1 MKTTQWMYRHWWSRG
16 LALLCLS
23 LFAISNSF
31 ASSTTFTNPIYE
43 NGADPW
49 LMYYHG
55 NYYSATTT
63 WSSQLE
69 MRKSP
74 TLAGLA
80 DATPVNVWSETDSSR
95 CCNFWAFEFHRLNGP
110 NGWRWYMLYT
120 SGQNGT
126 YDYQHISVLESQ
138 GDDPMGPYEYK
149 GSPLEDSYNID
160 GSYITIKGQLYL
172 MYSQW
177 NGDYQQ
183 LFIVEMSDPWT
194 ASGSPSLLSSPS
206 LDWEQVGMNVN
217 EGPEPLIYN
226 GHVYVVYSASYCA
239 TSSYKLGLLE
249 LTGDDPLSIDSWTKT
264 SEPVFESANGVY
276 APGHNGFFTSPD
288 GKEDWLVYH
297 ANASAS
303 YGCGTTRS
311 LRAQSFTWNSDGTP
325 NFGQPV
331 ATGTAIA
338 VPSGENGPMKVK
350 PEAPMLKLSHYTLKE
365 NGTAQLDSAINV
377 IVDQIGDGVV
387 RLANQDGNFLSG
399 YQCSSSQS
407 FLPWQN
413 LDCQKWR
420 FGIDSDGL
428 LSLTNVTSNESF
440 AACGGE
446 DCSRGWSLSTTGDI
460 AIVSGQ
466 SGRVLTATD
475 SSTEQQGW
483 SEKDSQLW
491 QINAQSNGTVTLTN
505 TGANNTCLAV
515 ESSSTR
521 FSNCTSNAAQWYVRP
536 RDEGG
541 YRFVSATNGKLLDLT
556 NCALDD
562 GTAVGV
568 YADLDN
574 ICQRFYLRD
583 ASTSNV
589 VNTMVSGTYRVTPLI
604 SGKALDIT
612 NCATSDGTNV
622 EQWSWLNNDCQK
634 FAISSVDEIWHR
646 ISPLNAPT
654 QAVTVKN
661 GYRTSNTN
669 IELSRFDDGLDQQ
682 FRFQAAG
689 SGKWRIIN
697 RNSGLCL
704 QVAADASRDGANIVQ
719 YQCIAGDSSQMFSL
733 VKQN

>member
-1 MKTTQWMYRHWWSRG
+1 MKKPQWMYHYWWSRG
-16 LALLCLS
+16 ITLLLLS
-23 LFAISNSF
+23 LLAISNSF

-49 LMYYHG
+49 LIYYHG

-110 NGWRWYMLYT
+110 DGWRWYMLYT
-120 SGQNGT
+120 SGQSGT

-177 NGDYQQ
+177 NGAYQQ
-183 LFIVEMSDPWT
+183 LYIVKMSDPWT
-194 ASGSPSLLSSPS
+194 TSGSPSLLSTPS

-249 LTGDDPLSIDSWTKT
+249 LTGDDPLSTDSWTKA
-264 SEPVFESANGVY
+264 EDPVFESANGVY
-276 APGHNGFFTSPD
+276 APGHNGFFSSPD
-288 GKEDWLVYH
+288 GTEDWIVYH

-303 YGCGTTRS
+303 DGCGTTRS
-311 LRAQSFTWNSDGTP
+311 LRAQSFTWNSDETP
-325 NFGQPV
+325 NFGEPV

-338 VPSGENGPMKVK
+338 VPSGENGPMQVK
-350 PEAPMLKLSHYTLKE
+350 PQAPTLTLSHYTISTS
-365 NGTAQLDSAINV
+365 GTSQLDSSMEV

-387 RLANQDGNFLSG
+387 RLANSEGNFLAG
-399 YQCSSSQS
+399 AQCSSTQA

-413 LDCQKWR
+413 ADCQKWV
-420 FGIDSDGL
+420 FAVDDNGL
-428 LSLTNVTSNESF
+428 LSLTNATSNESY
-440 AACGGE
+440 AACGGD
-446 DCSRGWSLSTTGDI
+446 DCATGWSLSTTGDV

-466 SGRVLTATD
+466 SGRVLTSTG
-475 SSTEQQGW
+475 SSTEQQAW
-483 SEKDSQLW
+483 SGDESQIW
-491 QINAQSNGTVTLTN
+491 QINPQANGTVTLTA
-505 TGANNTCLAV
+505 GSDADTCLSAG
-515 ESSSTR
+515 SSSTV
-521 FSNCTSNAAQWYVRP
+521 FASCTSSTAQWYVRP

-541 YRFVSATNGKLLDLT
+541 YRFVSAYNSKLLDLT

-583 ASTSNV
+583 VSTSNV
-589 VNTMVSGTYRVTPLI
+589 VNTTVSGTYRITPLV
-604 SGKALDIT
+604 SGKAIDIT
-612 NCATSDGTNV
+612 NCGTSDATNV

-646 ISPLNAPT
+646 ISPLNAPN

-669 IELSRFDDGLDQQ
+669 IELSSYDEGWDQQ
-682 FRFQAAG
+682 FRFQVAG

-697 RNSGLCL
+697 RNSELCL
-704 QVAADASRDGANIVQ
+704 QVVDGSSNDGANIVQ
-719 YQCIAGDSSQMFSL
+719 YKCIAGETAQMFSL